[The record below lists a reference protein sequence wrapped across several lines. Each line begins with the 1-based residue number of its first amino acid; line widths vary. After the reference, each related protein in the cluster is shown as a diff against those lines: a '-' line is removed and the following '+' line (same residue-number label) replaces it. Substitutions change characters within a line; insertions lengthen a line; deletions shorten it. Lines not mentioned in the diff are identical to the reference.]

1 MYMGGCEHTHIYI
14 YIYIYKYKLMNT
26 HHRTLKKVTKV
37 TKVTKIYNSEL

>member
-14 YIYIYKYKLMNT
+14 YTYIYIYKYKLMNT

-37 TKVTKIYNSEL
+37 TKIYNSEL